1 MRIQPPN
8 TLGSID
14 FFFLHVHYLLHKVYL
29 KKVIKVK
36 KFKSIVYNISPT
48 LNQIS

>member
-14 FFFLHVHYLLHKVYL
+14 FFFFTCTLFTTQG
-29 KKVIKVK
+29 IPQ
-36 KFKSIVYNISPT
+36 KSNNKGQKI
-48 LNQIS
+48 